1 VFAIESSSLS
11 DLRLRLAPGFLMD
24 NQMYLAAVVLLTGV
38 QAASEIVGL

>member
-1 VFAIESSSLS
+1 
-11 DLRLRLAPGFLMD
+11 MD